1 MGFSL
6 NPLKDISSVVQ
17 AGEHV
22 AGKVLH
28 AGENAVEDGAKD
40 FAAAMKTAANAV
52 THMSPAQIGH
62 TALDVVG
69 MVPVVGTVANLAN
82 AGWYAAEGDWT
93 DAAWS
98 AVAAIP
104 IEGDVAD
111 AAKLG
116 KDAVNIVEDG
126 AKAERIVKDGD
137 EVVGTAEN
145 AEKALSAEPK
155 PALEPPPL
163 KYPDGIPPAEG
174 ASLTGEVRSSLQI
187 QGRNVAV
194 AEVNV
199 GGRSEMLTGVSGRA
213 SPPGTA
219 PAPEN
224 PLFTTKA
231 SGAMTRAYDSEVK
244 ILEDVANGLPSDARG
259 TISLYTERAPC
270 NSCQGVIQQFQ
281 ERFPGIKVII
291 THGE

>member
-1 MGFSL
+1 MGFSF

-28 AGENAVEDGAKD
+28 AGEDGAKD
-40 FAAAMKTAANAV
+40 FAAAMTNAANVV
-52 THMSPAQIGH
+52 THLSPSQIGH

-98 AVAAIP
+98 AVAAVP

-116 KDAVNIVEDG
+116 KDAVNLVEDG
-126 AKAERIVKDGD
+126 AKAERVIKDGD
-137 EVVGTAEN
+137 EVAGAAGK
-145 AEKALSAEPK
+145 AEKALNAEPK

-174 ASLTGEVRSSLQI
+174 ARFTEEVRSSLQI

-194 AEVNV
+194 AEVSV
-199 GGRSEMLTGVSGRA
+199 GGRSEMLTAVSGRA

-219 PAPEN
+219 PAPES
-224 PLFTTKA
+224 PLFTTKP

-244 ILEDVANGLPSDARG
+244 ILEDVAKGLPSDARG
-259 TISLYTERAPC
+259 AISLYTERAPC
-270 NSCQGVIQQFQ
+270 NSCQGVIEQFQ
-281 ERFPGIKVII
+281 EHFPWIKVTI